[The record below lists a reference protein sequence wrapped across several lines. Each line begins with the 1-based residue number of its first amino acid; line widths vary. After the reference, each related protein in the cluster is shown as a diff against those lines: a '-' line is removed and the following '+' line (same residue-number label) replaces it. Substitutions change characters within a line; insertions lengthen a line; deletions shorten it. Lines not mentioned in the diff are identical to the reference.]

1 MKNIILLLI
10 LAVAGVQTASS
21 QKIKGTGP
29 RVTRILDLASFEKI
43 ESNISA
49 DVEITQ
55 GPTQKITVEGQAN
68 IIDLIQTDVSD
79 NKWKI
84 KFPKNTWGD
93 YEDLKI
99 KITLPKLTAV
109 GLGGSGSI
117 VTTNMFTA
125 DDFNVGVSGSGTVKV
140 MVEANRVDCGLSGS
154 GNVHLQGKTRDLKIG
169 TSGSGNVKAL
179 DFSASQVKIGISGS
193 GSCEVSATEML
204 EAGIS
209 GSGSIRYKGQPKIK
223 TGISGSGSIQ
233 SI

>member
-10 LAVAGVQTASS
+10 LVVAGVQTAFS

-29 RVTRILDLASFEKI
+29 RVTRTLDLASFEKI

-55 GPTQKITVEGQAN
+55 GATQKITVEGQAN
-68 IIDLIQTDVSD
+68 IMDLIQPEVSD

-84 KFPKNTWGD
+84 KFPKNTWFD
-93 YEDLKI
+93 YDDLKI
-99 KITLPKLTAV
+99 KITLPKMTAV

-117 VTTNMFTA
+117 ITTNMFTA
-125 DDFNVGVSGSGTVKV
+125 DDFHVGVSGSGTVKV
-140 MVEANRVDCGLSGS
+140 MVEANQVDCGLSGS
-154 GNVHLQGKTRDLKIG
+154 GNIHLQGKTRDLKIG

-179 DFSASQVKIGISGS
+179 DFSANQVKIGISGS
-193 GSCEVSATEML
+193 GSCEVSATDML

>member
-10 LAVAGVQTASS
+10 LVVAGVQTALS

-29 RVTRILDLASFEKI
+29 RVTRTLDLASFEKI

-55 GPTQKITVEGQAN
+55 GSTQKITVEGQAN
-68 IIDLIQTDVSD
+68 IIDLIQTEVSD

-117 VTTNMFTA
+117 ITTNMFTA
-125 DDFNVGVSGSGTVKV
+125 DEFNVGVSGSGTVKV

-154 GNVHLQGKTRDLKIG
+154 GNIHLQGKTHDLKIG

-193 GSCEVSATEML
+193 GSCEVSATDML